1 MNHDQY
7 FKHKLFF
14 PHLKYIRQ
22 YTQIF
27 KFLFFWILLSILMKK
42 IRFCALKLQSMYL
55 KVYKTRKSGCYASF
69 ISSLGPTGPEG
80 SGLFVTRKT
89 FVHPMSQHLQ
99 SSVCHKNLHFS
110 LHQKNLHFSIHHK
123 NLHSSVRH
131 KNLCSF
137 ICHKNLRSSVVHHKV
152 CFPSHSL
159 LSITTFAVHHK
170 VCCPSQSLQSITKFA
185 VHHKVCCLS
194 QSFLSVIKSSC
205 YQSFCGFPCSG
216 FCCLRFVCYV
226 FVV

>member
-99 SSVCHKNLHFS
+99 SSVCHKNLHFL
-110 LHQKNLHFSIHHK
+110 LHQKKPSF
-123 NLHSSVRH
+123 LHSSQ
-131 KNLCSF
+131 KPSF
-137 ICHKNLRSSVVHHKV
+137 LSSSQKPLFIHLSQKPSFLR
-152 CFPSHSL
+152 
-159 LSITTFAVHHK
+159 
-170 VCCPSQSLQSITKFA
+170 CPSQSL
-185 VHHKVCCLS
+185 
-194 QSFLSVIKSSC
+194 LSVT
-205 YQSFCGFPCSG
+205 
-216 FCCLRFVCYV
+216 
-226 FVV
+226 